1 MKIVLILLLIAALLL
16 CGCQREQVK
25 PMPNDPGGP
34 SGIPVDPNGQ
44 LLYTAENQKE
54 AEEIAALYGI
64 QLVSYSNDLAV
75 YYTEESPEDVIRRG
89 TENGWPELSLNE
101 QVNLY

>member
-25 PMPNDPGGP
+25 PMPSETDGP
-34 SGIPVDPNGQ
+34 AGIPLDPNGQ
-44 LLYTAENQKE
+44 LLYTAESQKE
-54 AEEIAALYGI
+54 AEEIAALYSI
-64 QLVSYSNDLAV
+64 QLVSYSNNLAV
-75 YYTEESPEDVIRRG
+75 YYTEENAEDVIRRG